1 MKSILISLLFFFGPV
16 ILLFVLRYGALFL
29 RAWLLMRRQQG
40 GGPDV
45 IDITPTPS
53 HKPSIIF
60 IVLAIAI
67 GLLTAVLAWQ
77 RITGPADQHKGKVYI
92 PAHVD
97 QQGKLVP
104 GHFQ

>member
-1 MKSILISLLFFFGPV
+1 MKGILISLLFFFGPV
-16 ILLFVLRYGALFL
+16 ILMFVLRYGALFL
-29 RAWLLMRRQQG
+29 RLWLLRRRQQQ
-40 GGPDV
+40 GGPDI
-45 IDITPTPS
+45 IDITPHIS
-53 HKPSIIF
+53 HKPSIVF

-77 RITGPADQHKGKVYI
+77 RLTSPSDTGKVYI

>member
-29 RAWLLMRRQQG
+29 RAWLLWRRHKQSR
-40 GGPDV
+40 PDI
-45 IDITPTPS
+45 IDITPHLS
-53 HKPSIIF
+53 HKPSIVF

-77 RITGPADQHKGKVYI
+77 RLTSPSDTGKVYI
-92 PAHVD
+92 PAHVE
-97 QQGKLVP
+97 QGKLVP